1 MVFSRSEKDGRAFY
15 ESRKGSPF
23 RVWLFFL
30 GNEERA
36 TDATAQVFA
45 RYVGDHAEL
54 AIDKLPRLLVRLALG
69 ATRSWCAAQVPPTS
83 RDGDSLQHAILG
95 LPCEQRAVF
104 ILRNVLGM
112 DRQDVSEATGLSLQ
126 QIGELWI
133 RSMLALR
140 EQLPREFFKE
150 QTR

>member
-1 MVFSRSEKDGRAFY
+1 MVLARSEKDVRAFY
-15 ESRKGSPF
+15 DRWKGSVF
-23 RVWLFFL
+23 RFCLLFL

-36 TDATAQVFA
+36 TDATAQAFA
-45 RYVGDHAEL
+45 GYVRDQAEL
-54 AIDKLPRLLVRLALG
+54 AIDKLPPLLVRLALG
-69 ATRSWCAAQVPPTS
+69 ATRSWCAAPVPPAS
-83 RDGDSLQHAILG
+83 GDGDSLQGVILR

-112 DRQDVSEATGLSLQ
+112 GRQEVSDATGLSLQ
-126 QIGELWI
+126 QTSELWV